1 MDLDTLWQVEDEFL
15 RVPQWS
21 TTAAPGKRSTKA
33 SGVLPGPKRIES
45 GSATLQVPDGN
56 GSDSVPSSMP
66 GLEDVSDM
74 SSIDSA
80 GAMWSRDDERDGVP
94 SDSDDEESSEYDEEE
109 EAELRDLLREAMDI
123 ASAHPEIFE
132 EKKAFDE
139 QSNDNQFLKALGAL
153 RGKLRCSCD
162 EYQYVIVV
170 RPTILLESPAQNKSA
185 WDTGAPNIPR
195 TIHKWSRRRRYAL
208 ITP

>member
-1 MDLDTLWQVEDEFL
+1 MDLDTLWRVEDEFL

-21 TTAAPGKRSTKA
+21 TTAAPGERNTKA
-33 SGVLPGPKRIES
+33 SGVLPEPRIES

-56 GSDSVPSSMP
+56 GNDSDPSLP
-66 GLEDVSDM
+66 GLVAASD

-80 GAMWSRDDERDGVP
+80 GAMWNRDDESDDVP
-94 SDSDDEESSEYDEEE
+94 SDSDDDDEESSEYDEEE

-123 ASAHPEIFE
+123 ASAHPDIFE
-132 EKKAFDE
+132 EKKVFDKR
-139 QSNDNQFLKALGAL
+139 SNDNQFLKALGAL

-162 EYQYVIVV
+162 EYQNVIVV

-185 WDTGAPNIPR
+185 WDTGSPNFLQAV
-195 TIHKWSRRRRYAL
+195 HKCSRRRWYAL
-208 ITP
+208 ITS